1 MAGTEFGLTE
11 RSRRAVVFLALAMV
25 AAAFRFPRLAARPM
39 HCDEAVNADRFG
51 TLLEQGRY
59 EYSTL
64 DFHGPTLQYLT
75 LVAARA
81 KGIARYADLN
91 EVTLRAVPAVLGVLL
106 VAAHFLLV
114 PYVGLPAAACA
125 GLFTAVSPAMVY
137 YSRYYIHETLFV
149 FLTFCTM
156 LAVFGYVRRRSRW
169 RALGVGALVGL
180 MYATKET
187 WIIAAACM
195 TVAGCTLVGRTPWGV
210 PSGPAAPLVGLLAPY
225 KRLMEWLRQRDEGVG
240 VPSGPGSGG
249 PPHSSSSSHSHS
261 DWKSTGQAQE
271 GACKAWQAVA
281 LAAAAAVLIAM
292 LLMSS
297 FLTHPRGIVDSVLA
311 YRTYFARGS
320 GLHTAHVHPWHFYF
334 DRLLYFHS
342 AGAPVFTEALIA
354 ALALVGLA
362 VAFGKPG
369 VPRFLAL
376 YTLLMVAVYSAVP
389 YKAPWNLLG
398 FLHGMILLAGIGLAW
413 MANRARRLV
422 PKIAVVALVGIGV
435 AHLGWQARAAS
446 IEYGADPRNPWV
458 YAHTGTDVFLIA
470 KQIEALASAYPGGHA
485 LPIQVVTREN
495 LWPLPWYLRRF
506 PATRWWNGVS
516 ETAPSAPVI
525 LATPDMEPA
534 LVHKLYDLPPPGQRE
549 MYVNMFDRYVEL
561 RPRVE
566 VRGYV
571 AKSLWD
577 NLPEAP

>member
-1 MAGTEFGLTE
+1 
-11 RSRRAVVFLALAMV
+11 
-25 AAAFRFPRLAARPM
+25 
-39 HCDEAVNADRFG
+39 
-51 TLLEQGRY
+51 
-59 EYSTL
+59 
-64 DFHGPTLQYLT
+64 
-75 LVAARA
+75 
-81 KGIARYADLN
+81 
-91 EVTLRAVPAVLGVLL
+91 
-106 VAAHFLLV
+106 
-114 PYVGLPAAACA
+114 
-125 GLFTAVSPAMVY
+125 
-137 YSRYYIHETLFV
+137 
-149 FLTFCTM
+149 
-156 LAVFGYVRRRSRW
+156 
-169 RALGVGALVGL
+169 
-180 MYATKET
+180 
-187 WIIAAACM
+187 
-195 TVAGCTLVGRTPWGV
+195 
-210 PSGPAAPLVGLLAPY
+210 
-225 KRLMEWLRQRDEGVG
+225 
-240 VPSGPGSGG
+240 
-249 PPHSSSSSHSHS
+249 
-261 DWKSTGQAQE
+261 
-271 GACKAWQAVA
+271 
-281 LAAAAAVLIAM
+281 M

-362 VAFGKPG
+362 VAFGQPG

-376 YTLLMVAVYSAVP
+376 YTVLMVAVYSAIP

-413 MANRARRLV
+413 LVHRARRLA

-435 AHLGWQARAAS
+435 AHLGWQAQAAS
-446 IEYGADPRNPWV
+446 FQYGADPRNPWV
-458 YAHTGTDVFLIA
+458 YAHTGTDVFLIT
-470 KQIEALASAYPGGHA
+470 KQIEALASAYPGGNA
-485 LPIQVVTREN
+485 LPIQIITREN

-506 PATRWWNGVS
+506 PNTRWWNGVS
-516 ETAPSAPVI
+516 DTAPSAPVI

-577 NLPEAP
+577 NLPETP